1 MALFERNPSRRP
13 SSSYSTATFVV
24 FVALVLVGVWM
35 LTSST
40 FTPASLPSES
50 KSQTDEP
57 VSETE
62 SIVTSEEQPVVVPTD
77 TQQEDTNTD
86 TNTESSSN
94 ETENKKGD
102 GNESENKK
110 ENGNESENKM
120 ENGNGNESENGNGND
135 SVSSDEQNVPQKVT
149 EKSDEKIEEENSSK
163 PSEDTKGGNESK
175 DDTEN
180 KPSEDAKGQ
189 SENGTP
195 KFDDENGKTEGGEL
209 VTPGE
214 GTQELI
220 SQNKTSETESVS
232 ESSIEKTVERG
243 SEQNTSN
250 DENNNSENDKGFST
264 ETTTSENQ
272 LEPNSG
278 QETVE
283 KELTLEQN
291 NTDTPTKES
300 FPNGAQSELLNET
313 STQNGTFSTQA
324 AESKNQKE
332 MQSTTGN
339 KKGNKNDAVAVT
351 WKLCNTSA
359 GTDYIPCLDN
369 EVAIKK
375 LSTTGHYE
383 HRERHCPDE
392 APTCLVPLPEGYK
405 RSIEWPHSRDKVV

>member
-13 SSSYSTATFVV
+13 STSYSTATFVV

-62 SIVTSEEQPVVVPTD
+62 SIVTSEEQPVVVPTN

-110 ENGNESENKM
+110 ENGNESE
-120 ENGNGNESENGNGND
+120 SEND
-135 SVSSDEQNVPQKVT
+135 SVSSDEQNMPQKVT

-180 KPSEDAKGQ
+180 KPSDDAKG
-189 SENGTP
+189 ENGTP

-220 SQNKTSETESVS
+220 SQNKTSETESGS
-232 ESSIEKTVERG
+232 ESSTEKIVERG
-243 SEQNTSN
+243 PEQNTSN
-250 DENNNSENDKGFST
+250 DENSNSENDKGFST

-278 QETVE
+278 IETVE

-324 AESKNQKE
+324 TESKNQKE
-332 MQSTTGN
+332 MQSTSGN
-339 KKGNKNDAVAVT
+339 KKGNKNDAIAVT
-351 WKLCNTSA
+351 WKLCNTTA

-375 LSTTGHYE
+375 LRTTGHYE

>member
-13 SSSYSTATFVV
+13 SNSYSTATFVV

-50 KSQTDEP
+50 KSQTNEP

-62 SIVTSEEQPVVVPTD
+62 SIATTEEQPVVVLTD

-86 TNTESSSN
+86 TNPESSSN
-94 ETENKKGD
+94 ETENKKGE
-102 GNESENKK
+102 GNENEKK
-110 ENGNESENKM
+110 EGNGNESENKT
-120 ENGNGNESENGNGND
+120 ENGNESENGNGND
-135 SVSSDEQNVPQKVT
+135 SVSSDEQHVTQKVT

-163 PSEDTKGGNESK
+163 PSEDTNSGSESK

-189 SENGTP
+189 SENGTS

-214 GTQELI
+214 GTQELV
-220 SQNKTSETESVS
+220 SQNKTLETENAS
-232 ESSIEKTVERG
+232 ESFTEKTDAKG
-243 SEQNTSN
+243 SEQKTSN
-250 DENNNSENDKGFST
+250 DESNNSENDKVFST

-272 LEPNSG
+272 LESNNVSG
-278 QETVE
+278 QETLE
-283 KELTLEQN
+283 KELTSEQN
-291 NTDTPTKES
+291 NTDALS

-332 MQSTTGN
+332 IQSTSVN
-339 KKGNKNDAVAVT
+339 KKGNKDNAAAIT
-351 WKLCNTSA
+351 WKLCNSSA
-359 GTDYIPCLDN
+359 EADYIPCLDN
-369 EVAIKK
+369 EAAIKK
-375 LSTTGHYE
+375 LRTTRHYE
-383 HRERHCPDE
+383 HRERHCPAE

>member
-1 MALFERNPSRRP
+1 
-13 SSSYSTATFVV
+13 
-24 FVALVLVGVWM
+24 M

-62 SIVTSEEQPVVVPTD
+62 SIVTSEEHPVVVPTN

-110 ENGNESENKM
+110 ENGNESE
-120 ENGNGNESENGNGND
+120 SEND
-135 SVSSDEQNVPQKVT
+135 SVSSDEQNMPQKVT

-180 KPSEDAKGQ
+180 KPSEDAKG
-189 SENGTP
+189 ENGTP

-220 SQNKTSETESVS
+220 SQNKTSETESGS
-232 ESSIEKTVERG
+232 ESSTEKIVERG
-243 SEQNTSN
+243 PEQNTSN
-250 DENNNSENDKGFST
+250 DENSNSENDKGFST

-278 QETVE
+278 IETVE

-324 AESKNQKE
+324 TESKNQKE
-332 MQSTTGN
+332 MQSTSGN
-339 KKGNKNDAVAVT
+339 KKGNKNDAIAVT
-351 WKLCNTSA
+351 WKLCNTTA

-375 LSTTGHYE
+375 LRTTGHYE